1 LLLARALESGT
12 YHSERGTI
20 IGSFFGGLFITFQDQ
35 TAKDACHNQPP
46 PYPTTLTAH
55 LFVFDLFVL
64 LNTTEATIPLDKLF
78 GTFRDGTPTGYG
90 AQLRGKELE

>member
-1 LLLARALESGT
+1 MP
-12 YHSERGTI
+12 
-20 IGSFFGGLFITFQDQ
+20 
-35 TAKDACHNQPP
+35 QPTP
-46 PYPTTLTAH
+46 TLPTTLTAH

-64 LNTTEATIPLDKLF
+64 LNTAEATIPLVF